1 MYDIVPKKKAAGAGL
16 QAPTTTDNSI
26 ASIASGVNNQ
36 IDPEAIGTEFGETK
50 YHTVVTVFEP
60 DTVRNDV
67 EYDYAEELL
76 LNPNNTMLEIE
87 RKQPARSAT
96 RENHPNTSSKLL
108 SDDMITVN
116 SEKSSGKTQYSLSDS
131 DGKQLS
137 KEQQDYF
144 KDSKLR
150 DENGNLKVMYHGSQD
165 AGFHTF
171 EGTGEQVKETAAVTY
186 DDSGNMIPLSERFNA
201 KTSDIRRSLSE
212 VGEAPTKHGNWHISG
227 EDVKLAPLPQDVQ
240 QTSPATQG
248 KENCSPRQPGGADTP
263 LVNAGG
269 EAACGGNGVFRV
281 GVVAERDSTC
291 ILAPVGQKLRY
302 CSVKPSQATPRR
314 GVAFGSVRVP
324 FLRNKKQAD
333 TRFGYLLVW
342 YAERDSFALPSG
354 NGRQLRSGFR
364 PAGIQR
370 QPTGVSH

>member
-16 QAPTTTDNSI
+16 QAPTTTNNSI

-144 KDSKLR
+144 LDSKAR
-150 DENGNLKVMYHGSQD
+150 
-165 AGFHTF
+165 
-171 EGTGEQVKETAAVTY
+171 

-227 EDVKLAPLPQDVQ
+227 E
-240 QTSPATQG
+240 
-248 KENCSPRQPGGADTP
+248 
-263 LVNAGG
+263 
-269 EAACGGNGVFRV
+269 AACGGNGVFRV
-281 GVVAERDSTC
+281 GVVAERDSF
-291 ILAPVGQKLRY
+291 
-302 CSVKPSQATPRR
+302 
-314 GVAFGSVRVP
+314 AFSP
-324 FLRNKKQAD
+324 
-333 TRFGYLLVW
+333 
-342 YAERDSFALPSG
+342 
-354 NGRQLRSGFR
+354 
-364 PAGIQR
+364 
-370 QPTGVSH
+370 